1 MKPRKMSR
9 EAFEALRQE
18 AEQMVN
24 RSQNNPAPDGETELM
39 RLFQEIEARQ
49 AALELQNEDLRRTAN
64 HLAVSRNE
72 FDMLYRALP
81 VALITLNDK
90 GLVNQFNPAAARMF
104 SGFEKFS
111 VGNTLTE
118 LIVKE
123 DRGIYESQLQTAAA
137 GGTGTHCELRLRD
150 DMDRLIPV
158 RLDIGAGLAADGRT
172 LQWLL
177 ALVDVTD
184 CKQPDEK
191 LRNRELQYRNIFE
204 NHHAVMLLLD
214 PATGHIIDANA
225 AACTYYGYTRDEIT
239 TRNVADINTLSAD
252 TVSAQLRAARSRQE
266 RQFTFKHRLAD
277 GRIRDVEVLSGP
289 VFIGG
294 REVLFSI
301 VHDITESKR
310 AEEALRQSNQE
321 LHEYTYALTHN
332 IKAPFRAIEN
342 YADFLTED
350 LAGTLDGEPKQYLE
364 GIKKAAAQAN
374 NLFRDLETLYSIR
387 NHAVNFESFE
397 MRELLDE
404 IHFMFKDTFA
414 AKLTIAQEWPVFRC
428 EKFLLRQILVDL
440 IKNGFKYNR
449 SKTKRVDI
457 GWRQTPDDRIEIYV
471 RDNGIGIESRYH
483 GQVFEIFR
491 RLHTDRE
498 HEGSGIGLAIA
509 RRAVQKMEGTLR
521 VESKPGRGSTF
532 WISLPGSILDG
543 RDG

>member
-1 MKPRKMSR
+1 M
-9 EAFEALRQE
+9 
-18 AEQMVN
+18 
-24 RSQNNPAPDGETELM
+24 
-39 RLFQEIEARQ
+39 
-49 AALELQNEDLRRTAN
+49 
-64 HLAVSRNE
+64 
-72 FDMLYRALP
+72 
-81 VALITLNDK
+81 
-90 GLVNQFNPAAARMF
+90 
-104 SGFEKFS
+104 
-111 VGNTLTE
+111 
-118 LIVKE
+118 
-123 DRGIYESQLQTAAA
+123 
-137 GGTGTHCELRLRD
+137 
-150 DMDRLIPV
+150 
-158 RLDIGAGLAADGRT
+158 
-172 LQWLL
+172 
-177 ALVDVTD
+177 
-184 CKQPDEK
+184 
-191 LRNRELQYRNIFE
+191 
-204 NHHAVMLLLD
+204 
-214 PATGHIIDANA
+214 
-225 AACTYYGYTRDEIT
+225 
-239 TRNVADINTLSAD
+239 
-252 TVSAQLRAARSRQE
+252 
-266 RQFTFKHRLAD
+266 
-277 GRIRDVEVLSGP
+277 LSGP

-440 IKNGFKYNR
+440 IKNGLKYNR
-449 SKTKRVDI
+449 SKTKRVDV
-457 GWRQTPDDRIEIYV
+457 GWQQTPDDRIEIYV

-498 HEGSGIGLAIA
+498 YEGSGIGLAIA
-509 RRAVQKMEGTLR
+509 RRAVQKMEGTLK
-521 VESKPGRGSTF
+521 VESEPGRGSTF
-532 WISLPGSILDG
+532 WISLPGSILEG